1 MMYTYVI
8 EVGKRFN
15 DSKLSTAM
23 HNDITVILY
32 KKKYTLKCINT
43 VRVGFEQRKLFK
55 TLIIIQIFLN

>member
-23 HNDITVILY
+23 HNDITVILN
-32 KKKYTLKCINT
+32 KKNL
-43 VRVGFEQRKLFK
+43 R
-55 TLIIIQIFLN
+55 